1 MKIAVIT
8 LILTQILNFFFV
20 PVFAHAGL
28 ALAISL
34 AALFN
39 ALMLLIVLIKTG
51 VYKPK
56 HDWIKFLFC
65 VFIAST
71 ITAFFCY
78 VSSSKI
84 NWIELQEYPLIR
96 AFWFTVIIGFS
107 VLLYLLQIRIFG
119 YSLKTLLL
127 KH

>member
-1 MKIAVIT
+1 
-8 LILTQILNFFFV
+8 
-20 PVFAHAGL
+20 
-28 ALAISL
+28 
-34 AALFN
+34 
-39 ALMLLIVLIKTG
+39 MLLLVLIKTG